1 MDNNLMN
8 DWLHSAAGHM
18 TVTSPSDGGGGS
30 TLDARG
36 IQDDATITVS
46 PPQPTKGPGGAS

>member
-36 IQDDATITVS
+36 IQDEATITVS
-46 PPQPTKGPGGAS
+46 PPQPIKGSGGAS